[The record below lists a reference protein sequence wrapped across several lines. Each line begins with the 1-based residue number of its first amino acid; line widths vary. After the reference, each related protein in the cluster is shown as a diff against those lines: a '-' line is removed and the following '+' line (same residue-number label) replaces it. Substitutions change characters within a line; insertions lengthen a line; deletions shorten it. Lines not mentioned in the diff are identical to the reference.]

1 MASGT
6 TRSLTAVM
14 RTTSQNWMTIMSAT
28 LRSIVTP
35 TAIVRLV
42 LGWGTVAALPFLA
55 EALAPPA
62 PAPVLVSALV
72 VIVGVIL
79 TCAFGVVHEAEH
91 LARRLG
97 DPYGSLVLTLS
108 IVLIEVILIA
118 AVLLGPGDHATIARD
133 SVMAVSMII
142 LGAVVGLCLLIGGL
156 RHGDL
161 AHNRTGTSTYLGLIV
176 VLSALAFGLPTVIG
190 SNGSYLPWQEIPII
204 VLTLGL
210 YAFFL
215 TRQMGAQADDF
226 REVDPRLA
234 EAAARS
240 TELTDAIAPA
250 HSVVGGAGAVES
262 DATPSDDIV
271 AAEPAATPA
280 AHPNGVAPP
289 LPADTPTVR
298 PGIVATLS
306 SHRVEILARL
316 GLLVVTVLPIVL
328 LSHDMASLLDDGL
341 GRLGAPTALSGIVIA
356 MIVFLPET
364 ITAIRAAWQGEVQ
377 RVSNLCHGAL
387 VSTVGLTIP
396 VVLVI
401 GMLTGQQIVLAETP
415 TNLLL
420 LSVIIVLSVTTF
432 AAKRV
437 TAVHGA
443 ALLVVFAVYGI
454 TVFA

>member
-1 MASGT
+1 
-6 TRSLTAVM
+6 
-14 RTTSQNWMTIMSAT
+14 MSAA

-42 LGWGTVAALPFLA
+42 LGWGAVLALPMLGPLL
-55 EALAPPA
+55 EPPA
-62 PAPVLVSALV
+62 PAPLLITALV

-91 LARRLG
+91 LAHRLG

-118 AVLLGPGDHATIARD
+118 AVLLGPGEHATIARD

-156 RHGDL
+156 RHGGME
-161 AHNRTGTSTYLGLIV
+161 ANRTGTSAYLSLII
-176 VLSALAFGLPTVIG
+176 VLASLAFALPAVIG
-190 SNGSYLPWQEIPII
+190 VDGSYLPWQEIPII
-204 VLTLGL
+204 ILTIGI

-226 REVDPRLA
+226 REVDPRLVGELASGVSGSGDAGSSALPAAGGGTLA
-234 EAAARS
+234 EADSTVAGPATVAAGPTVALPSAVEAAR
-240 TELTDAIAPA
+240 
-250 HSVVGGAGAVES
+250 
-262 DATPSDDIV
+262 PSIG
-271 AAEPAATPA
+271 E
-280 AHPNGVAPP
+280 
-289 LPADTPTVR
+289 
-298 PGIVATLS
+298 TLS
-306 SHRVEILARL
+306 THRVEILLRL
-316 GLLVVTVLPIVL
+316 ALLVVTVLPIVL
-328 LSHDMASLLDDGL
+328 LSHDMAALLDDGL
-341 GRLGAPTALSGIVIA
+341 GRLGAPVALSGIVIA

-364 ITAIRAAWQGEVQ
+364 ITAIRAAWRGEVQ

-401 GMLTGQQIVLAETP
+401 GMLTGQRIVLAEGP
-415 TNLLL
+415 ANLLL
-420 LSVIIVLSVTTF
+420 LGVAVVLSVTIF

-443 ALLVVFAVYGI
+443 ALLVVFAVYALS
-454 TVFA
+454 VFA